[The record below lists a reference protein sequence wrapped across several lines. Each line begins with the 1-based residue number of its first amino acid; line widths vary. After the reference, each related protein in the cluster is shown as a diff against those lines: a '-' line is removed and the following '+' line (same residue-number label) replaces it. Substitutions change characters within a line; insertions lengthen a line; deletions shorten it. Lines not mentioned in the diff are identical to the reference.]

1 MKTDRAVVGRK
12 GEEEASRYL
21 AGLGHKILARNW
33 RGGHLE
39 LDIVTLLGN
48 ELHFV
53 EVKSRVAPVMAEPQ
67 RNVGREKQR
76 RLVAAAQAFLHAED
90 RKDLPADLEVFFDVM
105 SVVFYGAGADFE
117 IEYYP
122 KAFIPLYA

>member
-1 MKTDRAVVGRK
+1 MKTNRAVVGRK

-21 AGLGHKILARNW
+21 IRLGHKILARNW
-33 RGGHLE
+33 RSGHLE
-39 LDIVTLLGN
+39 LDIVSLSGQ

-67 RNVGREKQR
+67 RNVGCEKQR
-76 RLVAAAQAFLHAED
+76 RLVAAAQAFLHAGG
-90 RKDLPADLEVFFDVM
+90 RKELPADLEVFFDVM
-105 SVVFYGAGADFE
+105 SVVFYGTGADFE

-122 KAFIPLYA
+122 QAFIPLYA

>member
-21 AGLGHKILARNW
+21 AGLGHRILARNW

-39 LDIVTLLGN
+39 LDIVTLAGN

-76 RLVAAAQAFLHAED
+76 RLIAAAQAFLHAED